1 MNGIKMK
8 EILVSYKPSAPQLF
22 LICPLLISKSANHEK
37 LLSPS
42 NNRLG
47 ILGWLQR
54 ATDY

>member
-37 LLSPS
+37 LLSSS